1 MLALGTPKR
10 HRNKNH
16 LRFVIQQPCLL
27 CGRKPSEAHHIRF
40 VQPRALGRKASYEF
54 AVPLCRSHHRAVHR
68 AGDEKAWWQQAGI
81 EPLKIAA
88 SFGNLPV
95 WASRA
100 LRPRRQRRMP
110 RQSALQQPADRF
122 RQDPRRPS
130 DGLAIANMLTAIGL
144 GGGAISHMTA
154 IA

>member
-16 LRFVIQQPCLL
+16 LRFVSNSHAFSAAANPRRPTKSDL
-27 CGRKPSEAHHIRF
+27 CSRGRLGAKRAMNSPPYAAPIT
-40 VQPRALGRKASYEF
+40 VQSIGRATRKLGGSKRASS
-54 AVPLCRSHHRAVHR
+54 RSRS
-68 AGDEKAWWQQAGI
+68 
-81 EPLKIAA
+81 PA

-122 RQDPRRPS
+122 RQDPRRRS

-144 GGGAISHMTA
+144 GGKLFHT
-154 IA
+154 